1 MASKSKELSDL
12 QRDLLQLALQGPKA
26 KIWLP
31 KASQQSFPTTY
42 AAVVGLQRRG
52 LLDIEQAKDPD
63 ILSWKVTKEG
73 REALKVPKAEP
84 APRRQ
89 ASPAP
94 ASGQSTSKA
103 VAPAAPKQGSPSP
116 PATGAVPRSR
126 SANGKAPVPPA
137 KPGRS
142 AQAASAASAGTSRE
156 KGSRGQEPAP
166 GKSGRSARPVSAA
179 PAEAPRERGA
189 KGKVAAPTASRN
201 AGKKPAAAAKKS
213 GGRGR
218 T

>member
-12 QRDLLQLALQGPKA
+12 QRDLLQHALQSPKA

-42 AAVVGLQRRG
+42 AAIVSLQRRG
-52 LLDIEQAKDPD
+52 LLDAEQAKDPD

-73 REALKVPKAEP
+73 REAVKAPKPEP
-84 APRRQ
+84 APQRQ
-89 ASPAP
+89 ALPAH
-94 ASGQSTSKA
+94 ASGQSAGKPA
-103 VAPAAPKQGSPSP
+103 VAPAAPKQSSPSA
-116 PATGAVPRSR
+116 PAKGAAPRSR
-126 SANGKAPVPPA
+126 SAKSPEPVPAA
-137 KPGRS
+137 KPARS
-142 AQAASAASAGTSRE
+142 VRTGSVAPAASSRE
-156 KGSRGQEPAP
+156 KGSRGKEPAAP
-166 GKSGRSARPVSAA
+166 AKSGRSSRPA
-179 PAEAPRERGA
+179 PAKAPRELGT
-189 KGKVAAPTASRN
+189 KGKVVAPAASRS